1 MRTHTQEFKEGLK
14 NYGREFN
21 DSLTFYDNN
30 NTGSFVLPSNINNI
44 RYSTDTNILKS
55 VMQQL
60 TLDINSNVDINTYK
74 RVDYNI
80 SLKNITG
87 SINFQRFIPT
97 KKEEQKDK
105 KSYIYTCYDNMIK
118 TMVDYTTPIVNGSA
132 ITYPITIRDYINAIC
147 SHLGITFGSST
158 DTFTNYDKQITGEH
172 YLDSDGNSLG
182 YTFRDVLDDIAEC
195 VGGFICINDLGQ
207 LVVRY
212 ISQAVGTK
220 NMYEYKS
227 RAMSNQVTT
236 TYDITDGAL
245 ILNGTAN
252 NTWVDLT
259 SDTPLVLNTGTYT
272 FSTKTKKPYI
282 IRLRVTYSDNTTGN
296 FNIAKNTL
304 SKTFTTS
311 KQIIKQRVFIYEDNT
326 LSGTQFDNEK
336 IYLQLEKGNQ
346 ATAYE
351 PYYDTI
357 NEEYFS
363 DKNVNI
369 KEKYGPINKLV
380 TNIGTPRQDAQSI
393 TDNGLCE
400 IDILDNPILDQ
411 SNGDSFLDGIFANL
425 NGLEYYLNDF
435 QTNGIL
441 YYEVGDKYN
450 VSIDSNTYDCLLLSD
465 NIKRTTGLK
474 ENINTEEPKQNEA
487 PYKYESSLERSS
499 RNAYIIANKS
509 EGRIDQI
516 VTAVGD
522 NGQVTSASIIQ
533 SINNDT
539 SQTQIDADKI
549 DIEANDVLNILS
561 GNQINLTSKNIS
573 INSTNFS
580 VDSNGNMTCNNATIN
595 GGNLDIID
603 NGTQQQSDS
612 HIVIKSSDSTKR
624 NYLTSNVVD
633 LWETKNIG
641 GDNYLLRA
649 VYYPGYSNISFT
661 SEDYSDER
669 YTNTHYSGV
678 YIYRKLNNVKNYVI
692 VNPQI
697 IRAQYN
703 DVTKF
708 EVDTETGDTTI
719 GGYVEPQS
727 ILAKEGRLSTPN
739 FNHQYP
745 NNKAS
750 ERFDI
755 CSSSMDSSGMKP
767 SGGDGFLKT
776 FFWDNTGQYDTQLFI
791 PNGLSSN
798 SKLQIRSNNA
808 SQWQNNWKDIPILDG
823 FDYGDWTPFYLN
835 CTFSN
840 YEWRNCKYIKLGKIV
855 ILVFH
860 DRPTISSVA
869 GNGNAIITGL
879 PYAPV
884 WPQTG
889 GGALGTCQITQEH
902 NVPTLAV
909 NYDYAGIELADS
921 TNDGASTCHF
931 KTGSGLWFDGVF
943 VYICQ

>member
-1 MRTHTQEFKEGLK
+1 MRTHTQAFKDGIK
-14 NYGREFN
+14 QYGRQFN
-21 DSLTFYDNN
+21 DIVDFIDG
-30 NTGSFVLPSNINNI
+30 NTIIRITQDKINRVN
-44 RYSTDTNILKS
+44 YSVDTTLMKS
-55 VMQQL
+55 VMQQVV
-60 TLDINSNVDINTYK
+60 VDINRDIDIDTYSK
-74 RVDYNI
+74 LNYLIQLDGVSNSYMYF
-80 SLKNITG
+80 S
-87 SINFQRFIPT
+87 NFNVI

-118 TMVDYTTPIVNGSA
+118 AMVDYESLGV
-132 ITYPITIRDYINAIC
+132 TYPITIRDYLSAIC
-147 SHLGITFGSST
+147 SHLGLTFKNAS

-172 YLDSDGNSLG
+172 YLDSDSNSLG
-182 YTFRDVLDDIAEC
+182 YTFRDVLDDLAEC
-195 VGGFICINDLGQ
+195 VGGFICIDNNGQ
-207 LVVRY
+207 LEIRY
-212 ISQAVGTK
+212 ITQAVGTK
-220 NMYEYKS
+220 NLFNKDTI
-227 RAMSNQVTT
+227 TT
-236 TYDITDGAL
+236 GKYI
-245 ILNGTAN
+245 N
-252 NTWVDLT
+252 
-259 SDTPLVLNTGTYT
+259 NTGTLGSSGNYNV
-272 FSTKTKKPYI
+272 SDYI
-282 IRLRVTYSDNTTGN
+282 VVNGLEKVTYSGNTDIRPN
-296 FNIAKNTL
+296 YASKVAFYNL
-304 SKTFTTS
+304 SKS
-311 KQIIKQRVFIYEDNT
+311 FISYGDISLGSSTYTIPNNAYYMRITMRNT
-326 LSGTQFDNEK
+326 DTNK
-336 IYLQLEKGNQ
+336 IQVEKGSQ
-346 ATAYE
+346 ATTYE

-357 NEEYFS
+357 NEDYFS

-380 TNIGTPRQDAQSI
+380 TNIGTPRQDNTSI
-393 TDNGLCE
+393 SNNGLCE

-411 SNGDSFLDGIFANL
+411 TNGDSFLDGIFAKL

-474 ENINTEEPKQNEA
+474 ENIYTKEPKQNEA
-487 PYKYESSLERSS
+487 PYKYESGLERTS

-509 EGRIDQI
+509 EGKIEQV

-522 NGQVTSASIIQ
+522 NGVVTSASIMQ

-633 LWETKNIG
+633 LWEAKTIG
-641 GDNYLLRA
+641 GDNYSVRA

-692 VNPQI
+692 VNPQVI
-697 IRAQYN
+697 QAQYN

-719 GGYVEPQS
+719 GGTLTVNSMQV
-727 ILAKEGRLSTPN
+727 
-739 FNHQYP
+739 
-745 NNKAS
+745 NNVA
-750 ERFDI
+750 
-755 CSSSMDSSGMKP
+755 
-767 SGGDGFLKT
+767 
-776 FFWDNTGQYDTQLFI
+776 
-791 PNGLSSN
+791 GLSYTVVDT
-798 SKLQIRSNNA
+798 
-808 SQWQNNWKDIPILDG
+808 W
-823 FDYGDWTPFYLN
+823 
-835 CTFSN
+835 
-840 YEWRNCKYIKLGKIV
+840 
-855 ILVFH
+855 
-860 DRPTISSVA
+860 
-869 GNGNAIITGL
+869 
-879 PYAPV
+879 
-884 WPQTG
+884 
-889 GGALGTCQITQEH
+889 
-902 NVPTLAV
+902 
-909 NYDYAGIELADS
+909 
-921 TNDGASTCHF
+921 
-931 KTGSGLWFDGVF
+931 
-943 VYICQ
+943 